1 MLALVNVMCA
11 SSLNTVKEMNESC
24 RVLSTIVRRISTPFF
39 TLPRIELP
47 HSTKYVR
54 AYNAFSGSPIPTS
67 VHRSQVSVRTE
78 SVRTARTVSVLTAPH
93 SDRRDA
99 LSSSSSDGCHHYE
112 TINQQQ

>member
-67 VHRSQVSVRTE
+67 VHKSQVSVRTV
-78 SVRTARTVSVLTAPH
+78 SVRTVRT
-93 SDRRDA
+93 D
-99 LSSSSSDGCHHYE
+99 SSDGWSSLRDHQSTSVGYM
-112 TINQQQ
+112 